1 MINSAKFERIKGYF
15 NTSMWNETMV
25 RNAVGRWIS
34 EEEAEQILSG
44 EEAAQ
49 NETGEKLPHG
59 V

>member
-34 EEEAEQILSG
+34 AEEAEQILSG
-44 EEAAQ
+44 KEAPQ
-49 NETGEKLPHG
+49 DETWEKLPHG